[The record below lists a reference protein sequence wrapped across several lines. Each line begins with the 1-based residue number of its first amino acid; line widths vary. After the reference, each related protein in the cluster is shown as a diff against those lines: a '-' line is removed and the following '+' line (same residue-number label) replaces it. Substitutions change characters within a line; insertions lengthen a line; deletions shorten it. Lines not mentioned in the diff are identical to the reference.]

1 MEEMITKMY
10 TLKELESVLGVSN
23 RTLQNYIRQGR
34 LRAVKM
40 GKWRVSEENLQAFI
54 NGVQPPT
61 STAQA

>member
-40 GKWRVSEENLQAFI
+40 GKWRVSEENLRAFI

>member
-1 MEEMITKMY
+1 MITKMY

-40 GKWRVSEENLQAFI
+40 GKWRVSEENLQAFM

>member
-1 MEEMITKMY
+1 MIQKMY

>member
-1 MEEMITKMY
+1 MIQKMY
-10 TLKELESVLGVSN
+10 TLKEIESILGVSN
-23 RTLQNYIRQGR
+23 RTLQNYIKQGR

-40 GKWRVSEENLQAFI
+40 GRWRVSEENLQAFM